1 MERQLEQARKGI
13 LTPAMEA
20 VASAE
25 QVDAQVMLRGIAE
38 GHIIIPHNRNHADIP
53 PCGIGKG
60 LRTKI
65 NANIG
70 TSKDHQDS
78 EEALQKLRAAI
89 AAGPD
94 TIME

>member
-25 QVDAQVMLRGIAE
+25 QVDAQVILRGIAE
-38 GHIIIPHNRNHADIP
+38 GHIIIPRNRNHADIP

-70 TSKDHQDS
+70 TSKDPHVHRRGAG
-78 EEALQKLRAAI
+78 EAQGRPLRP
-89 AAGPD
+89 GR
-94 TIME
+94 TR